1 MPFGNL
7 LHVRN
12 RVLLRPGQ
20 YMYHVP
26 THTRVPKLV
35 FFFFSFTSSVLFFF
49 SPTIDQQFK
58 NNEIQFIRQERE
70 RDNIILLRKKKVSL
84 SAAATADLADSR
96 SWALTDFCS
105 MGVFKALDVR

>member
-1 MPFGNL
+1 
-7 LHVRN
+7 
-12 RVLLRPGQ
+12 
-20 YMYHVP
+20 MYQVP

-35 FFFFSFTSSVLFFF
+35 FFFPSLPPLSIHNLKTMKFNSFVKT
-49 SPTIDQQFK
+49 
-58 NNEIQFIRQERE
+58 ERE